1 MSVDLESLLSGTS
14 TTATPAAAQIC
25 CSGSRIS
32 SALVLVSFLSSSSD
46 ARSVCSLNSASS
58 RSLATTS
65 ASRTHAATA
74 SSRVL
79 NACVWRY
86 ATAHA
91 FQTAFQLL
99 VRPRR
104 RNSGESQG
112 SERPFR
118 SVKRSFSI
126 LYLVLLE
133 TGTLV
138 VDGNCMR
145 RQRSGLR
152 LRPNQRADSI
162 PRVEHR
168 FRHEQAGI
176 IKGLLISAWVRS
188 VSDP

>member
-1 MSVDLESLLSGTS
+1 VSVDLESLLSGTS

-91 FQTAFQLL
+91 FQTAFQL
-99 VRPRR
+99 
-104 RNSGESQG
+104 SGEATPKKFRRVSRFGTPFPQREAEFFHFVSRLTRNWYFG
-112 SERPFR
+112 GGRKLHAASEVWFASSAEPAGRQYSSRGAPVPPR
-118 SVKRSFSI
+118 
-126 LYLVLLE
+126 
-133 TGTLV
+133 TGR
-138 VDGNCMR
+138 NY
-145 RQRSGLR
+145 
-152 LRPNQRADSI
+152 
-162 PRVEHR
+162 
-168 FRHEQAGI
+168 
-176 IKGLLISAWVRS
+176 
-188 VSDP
+188 